1 MPTKYLKK
9 KKKATFMSHW
19 NIFFLIKKN
28 PHLQIVVVNKFSR
41 RMRISIMVRDYKEY
55 VHAVRNTTK
64 IGHLESMVAET
75 LIVFYATFYFILY
88 VVAKK

>member
-9 KKKATFMSHW
+9 PHLCLIRTF
-19 NIFFLIKKN
+19 FFNKKN

-41 RMRISIMVRDYKEY
+41 GMRINIMVRDHKEY

-64 IGHLESMVAET
+64 ISHLE
-75 LIVFYATFYFILY
+75 
-88 VVAKK
+88 